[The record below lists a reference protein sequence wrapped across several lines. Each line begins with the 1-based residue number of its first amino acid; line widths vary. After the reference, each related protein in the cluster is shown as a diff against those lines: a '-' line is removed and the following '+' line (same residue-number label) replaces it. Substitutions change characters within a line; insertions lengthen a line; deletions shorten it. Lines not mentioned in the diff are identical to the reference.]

1 MKIISIRVRRHF
13 PLGVPHRNV
22 RSPPLLIAPCR
33 SLIQNSVHL
42 IFLSNTEIHF
52 HTQISKWR
60 KKMII
65 CEWEEGPNKQKCR
78 IIISHRAAHLY
89 ISVVM

>member
-33 SLIQNSVHL
+33 SLIQNCALDFPFKYRNTFPYTDFKVEEENDHL
-42 IFLSNTEIHF
+42 RMGRRT
-52 HTQISKWR
+52 K
-60 KKMII
+60 
-65 CEWEEGPNKQKCR
+65 
-78 IIISHRAAHLY
+78 
-89 ISVVM
+89 